1 MLKNT
6 SMQLRFFFLIT
17 FTLFISCVKKEK
29 PLTAQQIVDKTLL
42 HSGADKV
49 GNTQIRFQFRDK
61 KYAAIRKNGKFL
73 LERTTHNA
81 TSTVRDLLSNEGF
94 TRFID
99 GIPIT
104 VVDSVNVKYRNSI
117 NSVHYFSVLP
127 YGLNDKAVQKK
138 LLPSSVVAGKDYYKI
153 MITFSRDGGGEDF
166 EDVFVYWVGKED
178 FLIDYLAYSFHTN
191 GGGKRFR
198 VLKEQCSKNGI
209 RFVDYHN
216 YQPINSETPLIDL
229 DASFDKKQLK
239 KVSEIILENIEV
251 TLLKD

>member
-1 MLKNT
+1 MLV
-6 SMQLRFFFLIT
+6 RFFFLIT
-17 FTLFISCVKKEK
+17 FTLFISCVKKEN

-73 LERTTHNA
+73 LERTAHNA
-81 TSTVRDLLSNEGF
+81 TSTVRDVLSNEGF
-94 TRFID
+94 TRFKD
-99 GIPIT
+99 GVPIT
-104 VVDSVNVKYRNSI
+104 VVDSVNVKYQNSI

-138 LLPSSVVAGKDYYKI
+138 LLLSSVVAGKDFYKI
-153 MITFSRDGGGEDF
+153 MITFSEDGGGEDF

-229 DASFDKKQLK
+229 DVSFDKKQLK

>member
-1 MLKNT
+1 MLKYT
-6 SMQLRFFFLIT
+6 SMLVRFFFLIT
-17 FTLFISCVKKEK
+17 FTLFISCVKKEN

-73 LERTTHNA
+73 LERTAHNA
-81 TSTVRDLLSNEGF
+81 TSTVRDVLSNEGF
-94 TRFID
+94 TRFKD
-99 GIPIT
+99 GVPIT
-104 VVDSVNVKYRNSI
+104 VVDSVNVKYQNSI

-138 LLPSSVVAGKDYYKI
+138 LLSSSVVAEKDYYKI
-153 MITFSRDGGGEDF
+153 MITFSEDGGGEDF

-229 DASFDKKQLK
+229 DVSFDKKQLK

>member
-6 SMQLRFFFLIT
+6 SMLVRFFFLIT

-73 LERTTHNA
+73 LERTANNA
-81 TSTVRDLLSNEGF
+81 TSTVRDVLSNKGF

-99 GIPIT
+99 AVPIT
-104 VVDSVNVKYRNSI
+104 LVDSLNVKYRNSI

-138 LLPSSVVAGKDYYKI
+138 LLPSSVVSGKDYYKI
-153 MITFSRDGGGEDF
+153 MITFSENGGGEDF
-166 EDVFVYWVGKED
+166 EDVFVYWVGKDD

-198 VLKEQCSKNGI
+198 VLKEQYSKNGI

-229 DASFDKKQLK
+229 DVFFDKKQLK
-239 KVSEIILENIEV
+239 KVSEIILENIEI
-251 TLLKD
+251 TLLND